1 MATATFREIG
11 HIYEQDGVAI
21 PSVTQVLTLAGIDDV
36 SHIPL
41 YYLERAAALGPA
53 VHEACEFLDQ
63 DDLDLD
69 SLDSTIVGYVLGYQ
83 KFKEETGFA
92 PNVIEKRGVSASSGL
107 AYGYCVDRLGVLD
120 GQPVLLDIKTSS
132 KVSHAWPIQTAAYA
146 EATNFGNDN
155 GEGLRLI
162 VHVAKDGSYK
172 LIRQED
178 VYDFHVW
185 GAALKVA
192 HWKLNHGG
200 KLPR

>member
-1 MATATFREIG
+1 MAAATFQAIG
-11 HIYEQDGVAI
+11 HIYQQDGIVI

-36 SHIPL
+36 SRIPL
-41 YYLERAAALGPA
+41 HFLERAAAVGTA

-69 SLDSTIVGYVLGYQ
+69 SLDPLIVGYVLGYQ
-83 KFKEETGFA
+83 KFKQETGFV
-92 PNVIEKRGVSASSGL
+92 PSVIEQRGVSESQGL
-107 AYGYCVDRLGVLD
+107 RYGYCVDRLGLLD
-120 GQPVLLDIKTSS
+120 GQPVLIDIKTSS
-132 KVSHAWPIQTAAYA
+132 KKSPAWAVQTAAYA
-146 EATNFGNDN
+146 EATNC
-155 GEGLRLI
+155 EGLRLV

-192 HWKLNHGG
+192 HWRLAHGSKL
-200 KLPR
+200 